1 MSAPVSAG
9 AVWRQ
14 VLPVWFGLA
23 ALLALSCAAAFAP
36 LGAWNAAVSFGIAAT
51 QAVLVALLFMR
62 LDRANALIRLTA
74 ACGLF
79 WSAILFSLSLA
90 DVLSRLART

>member
-1 MSAPVSAG
+1 MSAPASAG

-14 VLPVWFGLA
+14 VLPVWLGLV
-23 ALLALSCAAAFAP
+23 ALLALSCAAAYAP
-36 LGAWNAAVSFGIAAT
+36 LGAWTVAVSFGIAAT
-51 QAVLVALLFMR
+51 QALLVALLFMR
-62 LDRANALIRLTA
+62 LDRASALIRLTA

-90 DVLSRLART
+90 DVLSRLTRS